1 MWASGQ
7 DGVVSCEW
15 KLEAVWVTAECF
27 INWFLPTIQPI
38 RQSLSLFQYGLPLGD
53 GSIFVGLSIS
63 EYKCCNWP
71 LGLGGGVVWN
81 RAWFLGQKSG
91 ARLELLDCKS
101 DYSCKRCLGS
111 GQWSLELTSYFLSRT
126 HFSSFSYFLSTLA

>member
-7 DGVVSCEW
+7 DGVVSCDW

-27 INWFLPTIQPI
+27 LDWFLPTIQPI

-63 EYKCCNWP
+63 EYKCCNWAWEV
-71 LGLGGGVVWN
+71 GLYGIGHSSWAKSQEQDLNYWV
-81 RAWFLGQKSG
+81 AGQTIAASG
-91 ARLELLDCKS
+91 A
-101 DYSCKRCLGS
+101 
-111 GQWSLELTSYFLSRT
+111 
-126 HFSSFSYFLSTLA
+126 